1 MKRKKVIVSG
11 VLCVSI
17 SIASVL
23 CGCSSQTE
31 NKTGDAFIINNGG
44 EYYINGL
51 VAKMES
57 DGSAKSVGYPKEES
71 DYIYANDNAPVI
83 LKNGKYVF
91 WNNTIYGEK
100 GDDKAELYKYAFPS
114 DPLVVEK
121 ELWVDNDTL
130 SSSSVFENHEY
141 HGCMAQWKIDGD
153 YVYFITEPQKDYVN
167 VDKPIYYKLGR
178 ISLDGK
184 TIESVN
190 SITASSYTI
199 DNGWIYYFDNGY
211 VGNENDFSIESENV
225 GLYKIKIDGSQKQKL
240 QGNMEQPSGYEYQY
254 NDLYKD
260 ICCYGDYLYFIDY
273 SKSTG
278 GKVCRIKT
286 DGTDYEVLSQEN
298 AYSITVDMKNNKL
311 YYAQQD
317 DFYRKLYEVSLDSK
331 QEVELYDDK
340 LYSVNIARTPIEYYN
355 GYLYLSCYDYN
366 GISPNM
372 DYEKYNCERY
382 DINNNVMEVM
392 RISYKDVE
400 IDNGGISAATRKDG
414 PYLKWD
420 KVEKNK

>member
-100 GDDKAELYKYAFPS
+100 GDDKAELYKYAFTS
-114 DPLVVEK
+114 DPLVIEK

-141 HGCMAQWKIDGD
+141 HGCMAQWKTDGD
-153 YVYFITEPQKDYVN
+153 YVYFIT
-167 VDKPIYYKLGR
+167 
-178 ISLDGK
+178 
-184 TIESVN
+184 
-190 SITASSYTI
+190 
-199 DNGWIYYFDNGY
+199 
-211 VGNENDFSIESENV
+211 
-225 GLYKIKIDGSQKQKL
+225 
-240 QGNMEQPSGYEYQY
+240 
-254 NDLYKD
+254 
-260 ICCYGDYLYFIDY
+260 
-273 SKSTG
+273 
-278 GKVCRIKT
+278 
-286 DGTDYEVLSQEN
+286 
-298 AYSITVDMKNNKL
+298 
-311 YYAQQD
+311 
-317 DFYRKLYEVSLDSK
+317 
-331 QEVELYDDK
+331 
-340 LYSVNIARTPIEYYN
+340 
-355 GYLYLSCYDYN
+355 
-366 GISPNM
+366 
-372 DYEKYNCERY
+372 
-382 DINNNVMEVM
+382 
-392 RISYKDVE
+392 
-400 IDNGGISAATRKDG
+400 
-414 PYLKWD
+414 
-420 KVEKNK
+420 

>member
-23 CGCSSQTE
+23 CGCSAQTE

-100 GDDKAELYKYAFPS
+100 GDDKAELYKYAFTS
-114 DPLVVEK
+114 DPLVIEK

-141 HGCMAQWKIDGD
+141 HGCMAQWKTDGD

-178 ISLDGK
+178 ISFDGK

-254 NDLYKD
+254 NDLYKN

-273 SKSTG
+273 SESTG

-286 DGTDYEVLSQEN
+286 DGTNYEVLSQNN
-298 AYSITVDMKNNKL
+298 AYSITVDVKNNKL
-311 YYAQQD
+311 YYAQQND
-317 DFYRKLYEVSLDSK
+317 YYRKLYEVSLDSK

-340 LYSVNIARTPIEYYN
+340 LYSVNIGRTPIEYYN

-400 IDNGGISAATRKDG
+400 IDNGGISAATRKEG

-420 KVEKNK
+420 KAEKR